1 MRCVKHFSWACVLA
15 VVPSLASAATFT
27 VGPSGRQ
34 YTQLSAVF
42 TSNNL
47 APGDII
53 EVDGSATYSGGI
65 VVGDDDSGTAASPV
79 IIRWRRAAGTTRPCW
94 KKPKPP

>member
-1 MRCVKHFSWACVLA
+1 MIPAA
-15 VVPSLASAATFT
+15 ASAATYT
-27 VGPSGRQ
+27 VGPAGSGRQ

-47 APGDII
+47 AAGDIV

-65 VVGDDDSGTAASPV
+65 VVGDDDGGTEANPV
-79 IIRWRRAAGTTRPCW
+79 IIRWRRTAGTTRPVLQGGTHTIT
-94 KKPKPP
+94 